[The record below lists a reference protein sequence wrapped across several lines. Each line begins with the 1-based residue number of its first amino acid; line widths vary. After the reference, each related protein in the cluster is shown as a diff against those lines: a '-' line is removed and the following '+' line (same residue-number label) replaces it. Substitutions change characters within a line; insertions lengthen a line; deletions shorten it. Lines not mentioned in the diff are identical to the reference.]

1 MIYDYFHKTVQIC
14 GGRDHI
20 AAELEPEGFAWY
32 QILPFDG
39 KAVFLGLTEKYAGFS
54 AVEDM
59 WFTEKG
65 MMSILREQGP
75 TGFVC
80 TRTPG
85 RVLCNGADV
94 TDFIVKEEGST
105 QADVYTIALKQGNTR
120 AVLEVCWEH
129 Q

>member
-1 MIYDYFHKTVQIC
+1 MLQSLSQKVLRGARSF
-14 GGRDHI
+14 
-20 AAELEPEGFAWY
+20 
-32 QILPFDG
+32 FDG
-39 KAVFLGLTEKYAGFS
+39 KTVFLGLTEKYAGFS

-65 MMSILREQGP
+65 MMGILREQGP

-80 TRTPG
+80 TRKPG

-94 TDFIVKEEGST
+94 THLVVKKDGST
-105 QADVYTIALKQGNTR
+105 QADVYTIALKPENTR
-120 AVLEVCWEH
+120 AVLEVCWEK